1 MKRRLL
7 IVTLVCMI
15 LAISA
20 APISAD
26 ASSIHHRNGHE
37 GYLSPAAVKLKED
50 LRRLWIDHVVLT
62 RNYIVSAVAGLEDQQ
77 VVLDRLLKNQQDI
90 GNAFKPYYGEAAG
103 NKIAELLKEH
113 ISIAG
118 QLLTAMKSG
127 NQADADKFN
136 KAWHKNGDDIA
147 AFLSSANPNWT
158 NKQLQ
163 EMFYVHLQLVTDTM
177 MARLT
182 KDWKADIVALD
193 KGEDHMI
200 MFADILSDGVIKQFP
215 KQFN

>member
-1 MKRRLL
+1 MKSRLL

-26 ASSIHHRNGHE
+26 ASSNHHRNGHE

-136 KAWHKNGDDIA
+136 KVWHKNGDDIA